1 MKFHSRNWYYIG
13 GILFVIMSFVMG
25 FFGDGVSQ
33 IEKILIFSF
42 MSLLVH
48 QFEEYGLP
56 GGFPAFFNVIMNG
69 EKEAPDRYPQ
79 NSQLAM
85 VVNVVLAYPFYM
97 AAIIFPDAI
106 WLGLATMYFGFSQ
119 ILMHGIVMNRKL
131 KSFYNPGLA
140 ASIFL
145 HGPIGVYY
153 TWYVTTHDL
162 AGTWDYIAGIIAMI
176 AAAVIIVAL
185 PIKLFS
191 SRQAKYPFSQEEME
205 RFGMSEKAKRLSEPM
220 RVQKK

>member
-1 MKFHSRNWYYIG
+1 
-13 GILFVIMSFVMG
+13 
-25 FFGDGVSQ
+25 
-33 IEKILIFSF
+33 
-42 MSLLVH
+42 
-48 QFEEYGLP
+48 
-56 GGFPAFFNVIMNG
+56 MNG

-97 AAIIFPDAI
+97 AA
-106 WLGLATMYFGFSQ
+106 
-119 ILMHGIVMNRKL
+119 
-131 KSFYNPGLA
+131 
-140 ASIFL
+140 
-145 HGPIGVYY
+145 
-153 TWYVTTHDL
+153 
-162 AGTWDYIAGIIAMI
+162 IIAMI

-220 RVQKK
+220 RVQKSNTFCFCFIIIYRSEQGGHLARCKIL